1 MGIRMSN
8 KLENLGDAVPDVSLR
23 QLGDHNHS
31 QWGWITRQSRN
42 IASEISRLTP

>member
-23 QLGDHNHS
+23 QLGDH
-31 QWGWITRQSRN
+31 
-42 IASEISRLTP
+42 EPLTVGVDHAPV